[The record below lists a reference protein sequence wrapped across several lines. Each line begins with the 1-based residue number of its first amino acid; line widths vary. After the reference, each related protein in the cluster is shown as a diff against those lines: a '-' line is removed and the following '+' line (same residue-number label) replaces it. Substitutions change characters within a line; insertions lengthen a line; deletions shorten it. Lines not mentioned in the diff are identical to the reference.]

1 MECNQRK
8 LALSFLPPAASSS
21 VIKLIEHCDDSSDS
35 TIVPFRMD
43 LVVKPR
49 PQTPKAQTQKPKK
62 GPWADTKILW
72 ATKKYNVGNALKDL

>member
-8 LALSFLPPAASSS
+8 LALSFLPLAAPSR

-43 LVVKPR
+43 LVLLLDSSFFSQYKLINRNVKEIYVYLNIFVNLSFCVLFVL
-49 PQTPKAQTQKPKK
+49 Q
-62 GPWADTKILW
+62 
-72 ATKKYNVGNALKDL
+72 